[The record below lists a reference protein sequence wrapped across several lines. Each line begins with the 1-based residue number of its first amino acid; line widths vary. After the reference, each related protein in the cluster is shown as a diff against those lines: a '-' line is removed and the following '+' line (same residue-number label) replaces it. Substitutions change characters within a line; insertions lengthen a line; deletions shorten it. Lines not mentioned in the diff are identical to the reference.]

1 LTHREDVEAVPHYFA
16 SDVHLR
22 KDRPDRDRRFH
33 AWLDRLTPEDSLVI
47 AGDLCDFWMG
57 ARRQHEN
64 PVGCESLQTLAEFR
78 RRGGSL
84 AIMPGNHD
92 EWLCPFY
99 RDELGATII
108 AEPHDMT
115 LHGLRVRVV
124 HGHRLGAR
132 RVWKSWMETRAF
144 FEAFSHIPETIA
156 QTLDRILESR
166 NLHGLKADEERHMKV
181 FREYAA
187 LCRGTVDLVVIGHVH
202 QPADD
207 TFSDPRMVVLGGWQR
222 RSSYLQID
230 EKGATLRIE
239 HDHEQNQHHDKQ
251 PRQPS
256 LAHDGGDL
264 GNI

>member
-1 LTHREDVEAVPHYFA
+1 VPHYFA

-22 KDRPDRDRRFH
+22 TDRPERDRRFH
-33 AWLDRLTPEDSLVI
+33 AWLDRLTPDDSVVI

-57 ARRQHEN
+57 ARRAHDN
-64 PVGCESLQTLAEFR
+64 PLDCESLRTLAEFR

-99 RDELGATII
+99 HAALGATII

-124 HGHRLGAR
+124 HGHLLGAR

-144 FEAFSHIPETIA
+144 YEAFSYVPGPIA
-156 QTLDRILESR
+156 QTLDRILQSR
-166 NLHGLKADEERHMKV
+166 NLRGLKSDEERHMKV

-187 LCRGTVDLVVIGHVH
+187 RCRGTADLVVIGHVH

-207 TFSDPRMVVLGGWQR
+207 ALSDPRLVVLGGWQR
-222 RSSYLQID
+222 RSSFLQID
-230 EKGATLRIE
+230 EKGATLHIE
-239 HDHEQNQHHDKQ
+239 HDCEQNLQHDAQ

-256 LAHDGGDL
+256 LAHNGGDL
-264 GNI
+264 GKI